1 MKKAGSCS
9 DGGWQQFKVRLL
21 ENKAPQC
28 SVCLAMVNNHDLTNE
43 KILESLDQEAQK
55 RSEKPNKNPT
65 KGDEQT
71 TPAADTPADVP
82 AVDPDDPE
90 LDELEKCKRYI
101 RSHAP
106 IIELVEAGAFYR
118 YKCTVCTSRTQPYGK
133 NNKLGRNRLKD
144 WTFFVGQ
151 RIDAPSH
158 QSKMKKY
165 QERKDTEAA
174 EAAAKETSAPL
185 ADCNGF
191 CLTRSDSLLH
201 MHKDEFRLWV
211 THCNFEGAR
220 FRHTYFCDMSSGEWW
235 IRHRDCCKKIR
246 KKSDSEEET
255 ICEQCRTLRKPDKV
269 QRNVVRFCLKYQAGK
284 LLHRRL
290 FASPDDI
297 SALISEVDN
306 SVWGQ
311 RHHQIWQKI
320 KDLKPVELQQ
330 FVRKSF
336 SCIPS
341 SERSEVLSNFIATTI
356 KPALEVHAT
365 ALSQNLLALSNRYVQ
380 ALECEQL
387 NELETLNVQI
397 AQAAVSGRLDKNP
410 MMQGLLVQ
418 CLNKIEKQERRV
430 HSNRGRPASS
440 CSDTGLRLVED
451 AAMNLAIAGGNR
463 QLCEQLGQKVTPP
476 RIRLE
481 DLESHSLPNPAL
493 ALMKVNEEQLEQ
505 NFTLVDAKFPRSDKM
520 PARRLLCA
528 VDCTYL
534 LRSLCQ
540 VKMKDEA
547 GLVGAPWRPS
557 DETKAF
563 LPLSEGGRKSEKA
576 CVMLECVTWDPCS
589 PHNKETYS
597 VAAMPMALS
606 APAMENQPLTHSG
619 NVVP

>member
-1 MKKAGSCS
+1 
-9 DGGWQQFKVRLL
+9 
-21 ENKAPQC
+21 
-28 SVCLAMVNNHDLTNE
+28 
-43 KILESLDQEAQK
+43 
-55 RSEKPNKNPT
+55 
-65 KGDEQT
+65 
-71 TPAADTPADVP
+71 
-82 AVDPDDPE
+82 
-90 LDELEKCKRYI
+90 
-101 RSHAP
+101 
-106 IIELVEAGAFYR
+106 
-118 YKCTVCTSRTQPYGK
+118 
-133 NNKLGRNRLKD
+133 
-144 WTFFVGQ
+144 
-151 RIDAPSH
+151 
-158 QSKMKKY
+158 
-165 QERKDTEAA
+165 
-174 EAAAKETSAPL
+174 
-185 ADCNGF
+185 
-191 CLTRSDSLLH
+191 
-201 MHKDEFRLWV
+201 
-211 THCNFEGAR
+211 
-220 FRHTYFCDMSSGEWW
+220 
-235 IRHRDCCKKIR
+235 
-246 KKSDSEEET
+246 
-255 ICEQCRTLRKPDKV
+255 
-269 QRNVVRFCLKYQAGK
+269 
-284 LLHRRL
+284 
-290 FASPDDI
+290 
-297 SALISEVDN
+297 
-306 SVWGQ
+306 
-311 RHHQIWQKI
+311 
-320 KDLKPVELQQ
+320 
-330 FVRKSF
+330 
-336 SCIPS
+336 
-341 SERSEVLSNFIATTI
+341 
-356 KPALEVHAT
+356 
-365 ALSQNLLALSNRYVQ
+365 
-380 ALECEQL
+380 
-387 NELETLNVQI
+387 
-397 AQAAVSGRLDKNP
+397 